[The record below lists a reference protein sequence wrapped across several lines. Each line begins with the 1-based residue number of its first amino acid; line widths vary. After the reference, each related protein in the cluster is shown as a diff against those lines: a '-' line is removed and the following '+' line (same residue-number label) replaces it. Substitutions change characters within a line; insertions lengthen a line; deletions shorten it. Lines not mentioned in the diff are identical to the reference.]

1 MNFNVTISAKI
12 SEELKKKIEKYKINT
27 SQVIRDALDR
37 EIKRIEQDEM
47 RELLDIAGK
56 ALSKIGKKEIVKS
69 IREDRDTK

>member
-1 MNFNVTISAKI
+1 MTISAKI

>member
-12 SEELKKKIEKYKINT
+12 SEEVKKKIEKYKINT